1 MKLVIWNK
9 TDADNIDVFIADD
22 YIKVLIND
30 IQHWTKKIETRED
43 LGFYEELLGDIEK
56 INQMY
61 IDKDEENFQK
71 LSEDFLNKLEVS

>member
-1 MKLVIWNK
+1 MKLIIWNK